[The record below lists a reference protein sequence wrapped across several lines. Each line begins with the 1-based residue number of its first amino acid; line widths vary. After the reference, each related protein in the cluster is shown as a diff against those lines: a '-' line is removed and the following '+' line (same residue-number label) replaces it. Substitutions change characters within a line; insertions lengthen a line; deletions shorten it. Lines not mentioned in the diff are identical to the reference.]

1 MPGRS
6 PIQGP
11 QPVDQVGERDFSDPL
26 GDDFDALS
34 RDRMPVRSLI
44 AADLD
49 AVLRIDKKVTGGDRT
64 EYLRQKVDETVGD
77 SAIRVSL
84 FAELDGLPVGFVMA
98 RVDFGEYGRTE
109 PVAVIDTLG
118 VDPDFAGRGVG
129 RALLSQLM
137 VNLAGLHVDTVETHV
152 ARENFDLLGF
162 LYRCG
167 FVPSQRLIF
176 AKTVAKIID

>member
-6 PIQGP
+6 PIHTP
-11 QPVDQVGERDFSDPL
+11 HPVDETGERDYSDPH

-34 RDRMPVRSLI
+34 RDRMPVRSLTS
-44 AADLD
+44 ADLG
-49 AVLRIDKKVTGGDRT
+49 AVVRIDRKVTGGDRT
-64 EYLRQKVDETVGD
+64 DYLRTKIDETFGD

-84 FAELDGLPVGFVMA
+84 IAEPDGLPVGFVMA
-98 RVDFGEYGRTE
+98 RVDFGEYGRAE
-109 PVAVIDTLG
+109 PVAVIDTIG
-118 VDPDFAGRGVG
+118 VDPAFGGRGVG

-167 FVPSQRLIF
+167 FIPAQRLIF
-176 AKTVAKIID
+176 AKTIN

>member
-6 PIQGP
+6 PIHTP
-11 QPVDQVGERDFSDPL
+11 HPVDQVGERDYSDPH

-34 RDRMPVRSLI
+34 RDRMPVRSLTS
-44 AADLD
+44 ADLG
-49 AVLRIDKKVTGGDRT
+49 AVVRIDRKVTGGDRT
-64 EYLRQKVDETVGD
+64 DYLRTKIDETFGD

-84 FAELDGLPVGFVMA
+84 IAEPDGLPVGFVMA
-98 RVDFGEYGRTE
+98 RVDFGEYGRAE
-109 PVAVIDTLG
+109 PVAVIDTIG
-118 VDPDFAGRGVG
+118 VDPAFAGQGVG

-137 VNLAGLHVDTVETHV
+137 VNLSGLHVDTVETHV

-167 FVPSQRLIF
+167 FVPAQRLIF
-176 AKTVAKIID
+176 AKTIN